1 MLGVAT
7 TKAKSME
14 VKAEKLRL
22 IGKSHIKGMHAQT
35 IIRNV
40 AIGAAH
46 K

>member
-1 MLGVAT
+1 MVSAAAT
-7 TKAKSME
+7 KGKLME

-22 IGKSHIKGMHAQT
+22 IGKSHIQGMHAQN

-40 AIGAAH
+40 AIGAAR